1 MNKGPVLI
9 VNDDVDDKELLQEAW
24 SELGFPNDL
33 LFFENGN
40 DVLSYLKSEK
50 PTPFLILCDVNLPS
64 MNGFELKEKI
74 LQDTSANYK
83 SIPFVFWS
91 AAVSKSQI
99 EKSYDLG
106 GNGFFLKENT
116 FDGIKKSLSDI
127 VGYWSKSIVPD
138 NY

>member
-1 MNKGPVLI
+1 MMLT
-9 VNDDVDDKELLQEAW
+9 DKELLQEAW

-40 DVLSYLKSEK
+40 EVLSYLKSEK
-50 PTPFLILCDVNLPS
+50 ATPFLILCDVNLPS

-74 LQDTSANYK
+74 LEDTSANYK

-116 FDGIKKSLSDI
+116 FEGIKKI
-127 VGYWSKSIVPD
+127 IK
-138 NY
+138 

>member
-1 MNKGPVLI
+1 
-9 VNDDVDDKELLQEAW
+9 
-24 SELGFPNDL
+24 
-33 LFFENGN
+33 
-40 DVLSYLKSEK
+40 
-50 PTPFLILCDVNLPS
+50 